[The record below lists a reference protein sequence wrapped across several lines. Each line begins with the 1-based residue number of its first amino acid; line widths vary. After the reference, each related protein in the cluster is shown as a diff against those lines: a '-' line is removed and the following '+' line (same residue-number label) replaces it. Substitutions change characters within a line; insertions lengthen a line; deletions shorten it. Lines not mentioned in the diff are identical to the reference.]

1 MNYKETEV
9 LSKEQIEFNY
19 NYFKELLKS
28 TKREGIDQLLEY
40 IDTTDFSLSP
50 ASASYHHSY
59 LGGLVVHTLEVYKN
73 AVELNKA
80 MKFKISDEEMIIAAL
95 LHDLCKANTYDTYK
109 RNVKIDGKWHE
120 VDAFTNNDKW
130 PIGHASKSII
140 IAQMFIKLND
150 LEISMIYGHMGPFDG
165 NEHFYTALTQKYPE
179 AILMHTAD
187 MLSSKDVKIYEEAQ
201 NA

>member
-1 MNYKETEV
+1 MNNQKVV
-9 LSKEQIEFNY
+9 LSQEQIETNWNY
-19 NYFKELLKS
+19 LKSLLLS
-28 TKREGIDQLLEY
+28 TKREGIDKLIEY
-40 IDTTDFSLSP
+40 IESTDFKLSP
-50 ASASYHHSY
+50 GSASYHHSY
-59 LGGLVVHTLEVYKN
+59 IGGLVVHTIEVYKN

-80 MKFKISDEEMIIAAL
+80 MKFKISDEQMIMAAV
-95 LHDLCKANTYDTYK
+95 LHDLCKANSYDVYK
-109 RNVKIDGKWHE
+109 RNVKENGQWKE

-140 IAQMFIKLND
+140 IAQMFVKLDD

-187 MLSSKDVKIYEEAQ
+187 MLSSKDVRIYE
-201 NA
+201 NK